1 VGVGVGALEPDPD
14 PGYKRARDAVY
25 LTYGIVKHPSLRIPL
40 ALLLLAVLVCG
51 GLVGAI
57 LAELRPGPADEAIV
71 RARAPRVVRNAEV
84 DTGCRLDVDVR
95 RLGEGDGEPG
105 AAVPEATVTIEG
117 GWNETPW
124 SVTPILGADGTV
136 RVEVPCDGGIIRA
149 EAPGFVRASEGFV
162 GKEGEAVQRLL
173 VLIPGVRIHGTVT
186 SEAGEPVAG
195 AAVLAYADTVTDADG
210 TYTIWVLPGKGSMR
224 AEAFGFEPG
233 FHAYD
238 AGGDHPD
245 GLRHD
250 FVLVPRH
257 ELRVWCAGLPDDG
270 CGDVM
275 LLCTSAWSPMGEAC
289 SYDSASR
296 ETTCICPAGE
306 AAVRGG
312 GRAVLV
318 DADADDAWLDFRD
331 AGRIV
336 GRVIVEGAPAEQ
348 CTVEAVRIPD
358 ALEDLPRG
366 LVALHRTHCDAD
378 GRFVLDGLV
387 AGDWQMSAKAYG
399 EEFYERSLIPRRV
412 RLRDEVDVGDITLP
426 GGGGIDGIV
435 VDGLTGAPADEEA
448 VVAWREGVGG
458 ERTTFAGE
466 DCGYDG
472 DFRMR
477 GLPPGTWTVA
487 HILAPHDGVT
497 VTVTEGAVTRG
508 VRITTSDATA
518 LEENGFALTE
528 EEGALVVQDVTPGS
542 PADEA
547 GLEPGEEVVGVLVGG
562 FDMSSAMG
570 EHGQDFT
577 RALLGHWD
585 GPGVTL
591 VVRSPDGG
599 EEEVPLEW

>member
-1 VGVGVGALEPDPD
+1 M
-14 PGYKRARDAVY
+14 RNHRF
-25 LTYGIVKHPSLRIPL
+25 RIPL
-40 ALLLLAVLVCG
+40 ALLLLALLVCG

-84 DTGCRLDVDVR
+84 ETGCRLDVEVR
-95 RLGEGDGEPG
+95 RQGDGEPG
-105 AAVPEATVTIEG
+105 APVPDATVTISG
-117 GWNETPW
+117 GWNATPW
-124 SVTPILGADGTV
+124 SVTPTLGGDGTA
-136 RVEVPCDGGIIRA
+136 RVDVPCEGGVIGA
-149 EAPGFVRASEGFV
+149 EAPGFVAAREWFT
-162 GKEGEAVQRLL
+162 GKEGEAVQRVL

-186 SEAGEPVAG
+186 SEAGEPVGG
-195 AAVLAYADTVTDADG
+195 ATVLAYASTTTAADG
-210 TYTIWVLPGKGSMR
+210 SYTTWVRPGPGSMS

-233 FHAYD
+233 FTTYD
-238 AGGDHPD
+238 AAGDHPD

-250 FVLVPRH
+250 FVLSPRH
-257 ELRVWCAGLPDDG
+257 DVRVWCAGLPDDE
-270 CGDVM
+270 CGDIM
-275 LLCTSAWSPMGEAC
+275 LLCTSAWSPVGESC
-289 SYDSASR
+289 TYDSESR
-296 ETTCICPAGE
+296 ETTCACPAGE

-318 DADADDAWLDFRD
+318 DADADEAWLDFRD

-336 GRVIVEGAPAEQ
+336 GRVIVEGTPAEQ
-348 CTVEAVRIPD
+348 CTVEAARIPD

-387 AGDWQMSAKAYG
+387 PGDWQMSAKGYG

-426 GGGGIDGIV
+426 GGGGIEGIV
-435 VDGLTGAPADEEA
+435 IDGLTGAPLDEEA

-458 ERTTFAGE
+458 ERATFAGE
-466 DCGYDG
+466 DCGEDG
-472 DFRMR
+472 VFRMQ

-487 HILAPHDGVT
+487 HILAPHDGVA
-497 VTVTEGAVTRG
+497 VTVTEGAVTRD

-547 GLEPGEEVVGVLVGG
+547 GLEPGEQVVGVLVGG

-591 VVRSPDGG
+591 VVRSPDGE